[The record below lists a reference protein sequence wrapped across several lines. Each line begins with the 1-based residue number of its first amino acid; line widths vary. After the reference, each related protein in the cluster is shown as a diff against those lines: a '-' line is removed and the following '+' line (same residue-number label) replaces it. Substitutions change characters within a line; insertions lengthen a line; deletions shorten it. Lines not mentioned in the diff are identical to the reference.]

1 MWFIAQKP
9 QEQNL
14 QILEGLTALVSQWIV
29 SFLFSLFLLQSAP
42 GVVHLWA
49 FLVLTRVIWWYSC
62 AHKYNLTLNKCI
74 PRWQVLP
81 AGAYCSALGNHI
93 PKSKSSAWG
102 HCRPVPIWWNH
113 WLIFFGHFCFWLLLP
128 WSPAISDMEP
138 SIWPDRLLSLLFI
151 SRLVLRMLRCLDI
164 ES

>member
-81 AGAYCSALGNHI
+81 AGAYCSALGSRI

-113 WLIFFGHFCFWLLLP
+113 WLIFFLDTSVSGYCCPEVLP
-128 WSPAISDMEP
+128 SQTWSLQFDQIV
-138 SIWPDRLLSLLFI
+138 SLACSLFH
-151 SRLVLRMLRCLDI
+151 D
-164 ES
+164 

>member
-14 QILEGLTALVSQWIV
+14 QILEGLTAPVCQWIV

-81 AGAYCSALGNHI
+81 AGAYCSALGSRI

-113 WLIFFGHFCFWLLLP
+113 WLIFFLDTSVSGYCCPEVLP
-128 WSPAISDMEP
+128 SQTWSLQFDQIV
-138 SIWPDRLLSLLFI
+138 SLACSLFH
-151 SRLVLRMLRCLDI
+151 D
-164 ES
+164 